1 VKMARLLD
9 RYKSD
14 IVPEMM
20 SRFGYSNLHQVP
32 RLEKIVV
39 NMGIGEAVAE
49 SKLLDDAMD
58 ELALIVGQ
66 RPARTLARRSVSEF
80 KLREG
85 NPVGCRVTLRG
96 RMMYEFLDR
105 LINVALPSIRDFRGV
120 SPGSFDGSGNYNI
133 GLQEQIVFAEIDVDK
148 VKRTQGM
155 DIAIVTSARSD
166 EAARELLALFGMPFS
181 RRS

>member
-1 VKMARLLD
+1 MKMARLLD
-9 RYKSD
+9 RYRSD

-20 SRFGYSNLHQVP
+20 SRFEYSNPHQVP

-166 EAARELLALFGMPFS
+166 EAARELLALFGVPFS

>member
-1 VKMARLLD
+1 MARLLD
-9 RYKSD
+9 RYRSD

-166 EAARELLALFGMPFS
+166 ESARELLALFGMPFS